1 MTVCRKE
8 ARCQPNFRRHVSP
21 KASESCGPYQ
31 PVKEAISEAGGSPA
45 DLSRQGPTT
54 TSWPSQDNHDTIAM
68 VAIDADGHIAAGASS
83 NGASHKVE

>member
-1 MTVCRKE
+1 MTACRKE
-8 ARCQPNFRRHVSP
+8 ARCQPNFRQHVSP

-31 PVKEAISEAGGSPA
+31 PVKEASSEAGFTPA
-45 DLSRQGPTT
+45 NLSNQGPTT

-83 NGASHKVE
+83 NGASHKVQ